1 MLLTIILKPGPARQ
15 TDLRLEPS
23 LVEKKNRG
31 RKKLVWPGRP
41 GKTRLKT
48 RLQPVYF
55 FFFTKMTLF

>member
-1 MLLTIILKPGPARQ
+1 MLLTIILKPGSARQ

-41 GKTRLKT
+41 GQKPGCNPFT
-48 RLQPVYF
+48 

>member
-1 MLLTIILKPGPARQ
+1 MLLTIILKPGSARQ

-41 GKTRLKT
+41 GGLTRQDPVKNPVATRL
-48 RLQPVYF
+48 LF
-55 FFFTKMTLF
+55 FLLK

>member
-41 GKTRLKT
+41 GQKPGCNPFT
-48 RLQPVYF
+48 F
-55 FFFTKMTLF
+55 FFLLK